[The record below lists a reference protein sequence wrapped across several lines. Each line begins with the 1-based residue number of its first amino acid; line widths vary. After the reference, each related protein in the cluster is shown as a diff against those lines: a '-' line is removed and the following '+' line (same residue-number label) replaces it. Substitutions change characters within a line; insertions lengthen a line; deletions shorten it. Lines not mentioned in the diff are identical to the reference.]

1 MKQADILKRIKC
13 INQTS
18 LSLYLNFL
26 GFSCINI
33 AFDNEY
39 TDLFKQAVPKK
50 FIGADN
56 ALYITEK
63 SEAQSISYVQFL
75 YDIEVFDST
84 YSEIHNVITFDR
96 FCEFYKNM
104 YRKISQDKWKMVFV
118 SKNYFSDAM
127 EKQGVDIEYLDCNK
141 CESKTILV
149 LNTSADIED
158 YIKKYKKS
166 KYIVKH
172 YALELIREWLIS
184 EICDYFKAL
193 LSKRGVTLVLSN
205 WQWARNN
212 ILYPD
217 SDITMEKIEKRS
229 QYSIYNIAGVEN
241 EYMDFLNQLYED
253 TSKDYLTNIF
263 DIPSKISLAKGKIR
277 HSDIKSKYINVLSG
291 ERLTPGNPSKYDNT
305 IYMLGGCVF
314 FGYAID
320 DENTISA
327 KLQEKLNECCKNKRW
342 RVRNFATWG
351 GNIDQTYATLFDL
364 EYKSGDM
371 VFISYAGLLPVGEF
385 DISDSMADAYQGHEF
400 YYDGIFHCNADGYE
414 QVANNIYAAY
424 RERFEEITDSGQ
436 CFRLENIDKSDYMDE
451 NIEKYIR
458 SVKES
463 INFESDETKK
473 IGAIVMNCNP
483 FTMGHKYLIESA
495 SKQVDL
501 LLIFVVEENK
511 SFFDFEDRIRLV
523 REGTASIENVR
534 VVPSGSFIISTVTFP
549 GYFMKDNPENAVLD
563 SSQDVELFAKKIAP
577 AFNIKIRFVGEEP
590 FDVVTR
596 QYNETMKR
604 ILPQYGIELLEIK
617 RKKTGEK
624 VISATTVRKLLKE
637 QNFEEISKYVP
648 QVTLRYLKQNYADK

>member
-1 MKQADILKRIKC
+1 MKQADILKRIRC

-26 GFSCINI
+26 ACSCVNI

-39 TDLFKQAVPKK
+39 TELFKKAVPKE
-50 FIGADN
+50 FIGVSN
-56 ALYITEK
+56 ALRITEK
-63 SEAQSISYVQFL
+63 SGAESISYLQFL
-75 YDIEVFDST
+75 YDIEVFDSI
-84 YSEIHNVITFDR
+84 YSGIHDIITFDR
-96 FCEFYKNM
+96 FCEFYKNI
-104 YRKISQDKWKMVFV
+104 YKKISHQNWKMIFE

-127 EKQGVDIEYLDCNK
+127 EKQGVEIEYLDFDK
-141 CESKTILV
+141 CASKTIV
-149 LNTSADIED
+149 IVNTSVDISD
-158 YIKKYKKS
+158 YIEKYKQS
-166 KYIVKH
+166 KYIVTH
-172 YALELIREWLIS
+172 FALELIREWLIS
-184 EICDYFKAL
+184 EICDYFKAVL
-193 LSKRGVTLVLSN
+193 AKRGVSLVLSN
-205 WQWARNN
+205 WQWARDH

-217 SDITMEKIEKRS
+217 LDITTEKIEKRS
-229 QYSIYNIAGVEN
+229 KYRIYNIAGVED
-241 EYMDFLNQLYED
+241 EYMDFLKQLYNN
-253 TSKDYLTNIF
+253 TSKEYLTNIF
-263 DIPSKISLAKGKIR
+263 DIPAKISLAKGKIR
-277 HSDIKSKYINVLSG
+277 HADVKSKYINVISG
-291 ERLTPGNPSKYDNT
+291 ERLTPGNPTEYDNT

-327 KLQEKLNECCKNKRW
+327 KLQKKLNECCKNKKW

-351 GNIDQTYATLFDL
+351 GNIEQTYAALFDL
-364 EYKSGDM
+364 EYKPGDI

-385 DISDSMADAYQGHEF
+385 DISDSMVNAYKGHEF

-414 QVANNIYAAY
+414 QVANNIYTAY
-424 RERFEEITDSGQ
+424 KERFEEITDNGQ
-436 CFRLENIDKSDYMDE
+436 CFRLENTDKSDYMDE
-451 NIEKYIR
+451 SIEKYIH

-463 INFESDETKK
+463 IKFEPDETKK

-495 SKQVDL
+495 AKQVDL
-501 LLIFVVEENK
+501 LIVFVVEENK

-534 VVPSGSFIISTVTFP
+534 VVPSGAFIISTVTFP

-596 QYNETMKR
+596 QYNETMKK
-604 ILPQYGIELLEIK
+604 ILPQYGIELLEIE
-617 RKKTGEK
+617 RKKTGENI
-624 VISATTVRKLLKE
+624 ISATTVRKLLKE
-637 QNFEEISKYVP
+637 HNFEEISKYVP
-648 QVTLRYLKQNYADK
+648 EVTLRYLNENYNDK